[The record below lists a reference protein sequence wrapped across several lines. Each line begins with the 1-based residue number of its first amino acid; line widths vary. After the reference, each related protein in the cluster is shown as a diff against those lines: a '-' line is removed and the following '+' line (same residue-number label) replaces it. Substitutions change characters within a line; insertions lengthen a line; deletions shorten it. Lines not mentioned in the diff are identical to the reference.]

1 MREIWIPERKER
13 VDFIMRMVDLIEKKR
28 DGEPL
33 SKKEIRFV
41 IDGYVQ
47 GDIPDYQMSAW
58 AMAVYF
64 RGMSLEE
71 TTELTL
77 AMAQSGDQLDL
88 SALGGRFVDKHSTGG
103 VGDKTTLL
111 LGPMVAACGVPIAKM
126 SGRGL
131 GHTGGTIDKLSAVP
145 GFRVELPQEEFLAQV
160 KKIGLSVIAQTGNL
174 VPADKMLYALRDVT
188 ATVSSIPLIASS
200 VMSKKIAAGAQ
211 GIVLD
216 VKYGSGAF
224 MKTVEE
230 ARHLAKTMVDI
241 GNALGRQTIA
251 VLSNMNQPL
260 GRAVGNSLEILE
272 VADALQGKGPV
283 DLIEVSLELGAWML
297 VAGDAVPNVEAG
309 KACLRQSLASG
320 AAWNKFLS
328 FLTEQGGDA
337 QAVADRQLRVSPWNL
352 PILAQETGYIQ
363 PFDAHKIGILA
374 MTLGAGRVTKE
385 SSIDLGAG
393 VILTRKAGEWVEA
406 GEPIMQLYGSNKEM
420 VEEGLLLAQSLVA
433 VGKIPPE
440 LPPLIEEVIQ

>member
-1 MREIWIPERKER
+1 
-13 VDFIMRMVDLIEKKR
+13 MRMVDLIEKKR

-33 SKKEIRFV
+33 SKAEIRF
-41 IDGYVQ
+41 IINSYVQ
-47 GDIPDYQMSAW
+47 GDTPDYQMSAW

-88 SALGGRFVDKHSTGG
+88 SSLGGRFVDKHSTGG

-111 LGPMVAACGVPIAKM
+111 LGPMVAACGVPVAKM

-131 GHTGGTIDKLSAVP
+131 GHTGGTIDKLSSVP
-145 GFRVELPQEEFLAQV
+145 GFRVELTQKEFLAQV
-160 KKIGLSVIAQTGNL
+160 QKIGLSVIAQTGNL
-174 VPADKMLYALRDVT
+174 VPADKLLYALRDVT

-230 ARHLAKTMVDI
+230 ARLLAKTMVNI
-241 GNALGRQTIA
+241 GKALGRQTIA

-272 VADALQGKGPV
+272 VADALQGKGPK
-283 DLIEVSLELGAWML
+283 DLMEVSLELGAWML
-297 VAGDAVPNVEAG
+297 VAGDAVPNVGAG
-309 KACLRQSLASG
+309 KACLKQSLETG
-320 AAWNKFLS
+320 AAWNKFLA
-328 FLTEQGGDA
+328 FITEQGGDA
-337 QAVADRQLRVSPWNL
+337 QAVIERRLRVSPWKL
-352 PILAQETGYIQ
+352 PILADETGFVQ
-363 PFDAHKIGILA
+363 PFDAHDIGVLA
-374 MTLGAGRVTKE
+374 MALGAGRITKD
-385 SSIDLGAG
+385 SPIDLGAG
-393 VILTRKAGEWVEA
+393 VVLTRKAGEWVEA
-406 GEPIMQLYGSNKEM
+406 GEPLMQLYGSNKDM
-420 VEEGLLLAQSLVA
+420 LTEGLKLAQDLVT
-433 VGKIPPE
+433 VGKEAPE

>member
-1 MREIWIPERKER
+1 
-13 VDFIMRMVDLIEKKR
+13 MRMVDLIEKKR

-33 SKKEIRFV
+33 SKSEINF
-41 IDGYVQ
+41 IIKNYVL

-71 TTELTL
+71 TAELTL

-88 SALGGRFVDKHSTGG
+88 SAIGGRVVDKHSTGG

-145 GFRVELPQEEFLAQV
+145 GFRVELTQEEFLAQV

-174 VPADKMLYALRDVT
+174 VPADKLLYALRDVT

-224 MKTVEE
+224 MKTIEE
-230 ARHLAKTMVDI
+230 ARMLAKTMVNI
-241 GNALGRQTIA
+241 GKALGRRTIA

-272 VADALQGKGPV
+272 AADALQGQGPE
-283 DLIEVSLELGAWML
+283 DLMEVSLELGAWML
-297 VAGDAVPNVEAG
+297 VAGDAVPNAGAG
-309 KACLRQSLASG
+309 KAVLRQSVACG
-320 AAWNKFLS
+320 AAWHKFLS

-337 QAVADRQLRVSPWNL
+337 QAVAERRLRVAPCNL
-352 PILAQETGYIQ
+352 RLLAPETGYVQ

-374 MTLGAGRVTKE
+374 MTLGAGRVTKD
-385 SSIDLGAG
+385 SPIDLGTG
-393 VILTRKAGEWVEA
+393 VVLTRKAGEWAEA
-406 GEPIMQLYGSNKEM
+406 GEPLMQLYGSNQEM
-420 VEEGLLLAQSLVA
+420 LAEGLKLAQNLVTMGSVA
-433 VGKIPPE
+433 SKQP
-440 LPPLIEEVIQ
+440 LLIEEVIQ

>member
-1 MREIWIPERKER
+1 
-13 VDFIMRMVDLIEKKR
+13 
-28 DGEPL
+28 
-33 SKKEIRFV
+33 
-41 IDGYVQ
+41 
-47 GDIPDYQMSAW
+47 
-58 AMAVYF
+58 
-64 RGMSLEE
+64 
-71 TTELTL
+71 
-77 AMAQSGDQLDL
+77 
-88 SALGGRFVDKHSTGG
+88 
-103 VGDKTTLL
+103 
-111 LGPMVAACGVPIAKM
+111 M
-126 SGRGL
+126 SGKGL

-145 GFRVELPQEEFLAQV
+145 GFRVELKQEEFLAQV

-174 VPADKMLYALRDVT
+174 VPADKLLYALRDVT

-230 ARHLAKTMVDI
+230 ARMLAKTMVNI
-241 GNALGRQTIA
+241 GKALGRQTIA

-272 VADALQGKGPV
+272 VADALQGKGPD
-283 DLIEVSLELGAWML
+283 DLMEVSLELGAWML
-297 VAGDAVPNVEAG
+297 VAGDAAPNVGAG
-309 KACLRQSLASG
+309 KVCLRHSIESG

-337 QAVADRQLRVSPWNL
+337 QAVIDRRLRVSPWNL
-352 PILAQETGYIQ
+352 PILAQETGYVQ

-393 VILTRKAGEWVEA
+393 VVLTRKAGEWVEA
-406 GEPIMQLYGSNKEM
+406 GEPILQLYGSNKEM
-420 VEEGLLLAQSLVA
+420 LAEGLKLAQNLVT
-433 VGKIPPE
+433 VGSEAPE

>member
-1 MREIWIPERKER
+1 
-13 VDFIMRMVDLIEKKR
+13 MRMVDLIEKKR
-28 DGEPL
+28 DGEAL
-33 SKKEIRFV
+33 SKAEIQF
-41 IDGYVQ
+41 IINSYVL

-58 AMAVYF
+58 AMAIYF
-64 RGMSLEE
+64 RGMSLKE
-71 TTELTL
+71 TAELTL
-77 AMAQSGDQLDL
+77 AMAQSGEQLDL
-88 SALGGRFVDKHSTGG
+88 STLGGRFVDKHSTGG

-111 LGPMVAACGVPIAKM
+111 LGPMVAACGVPVAKM

-145 GFRVELPQEEFLAQV
+145 GFRVELSQEEFVAQV

-174 VPADKMLYALRDVT
+174 VPADKLLYALRDVT

-230 ARHLAKTMVDI
+230 ARMLAKTMVSI
-241 GNALGRQTIA
+241 GNTLGRQTIA

-272 VADALQGKGPV
+272 VADALQGKGPE
-283 DLIEVSLELGAWML
+283 DLMEVSIELGAWML
-297 VAGDAVPNVEAG
+297 VAGDAVPNVGAG
-309 KACLRQSLASG
+309 KVCLRQSIKSG
-320 AAWNKFLS
+320 TAWNKFLS

-337 QAVADRQLRVSPWNL
+337 QAVVERRLQVAPWNL
-352 PILAQETGYIQ
+352 PILAQETGYVQ
-363 PFDAHKIGILA
+363 LFDAHKIGVLA
-374 MTLGAGRVTKE
+374 MALGAGRVTKT
-385 SSIDLGAG
+385 SPIDLGTG

-406 GEPIMQLYGSNKEM
+406 GEPILQLYGSNKEM
-420 VEEGLLLAQSLVA
+420 LEEGIKLAQNLVT
-433 VGKIPPE
+433 VGSDAPE

>member
-1 MREIWIPERKER
+1 M
-13 VDFIMRMVDLIEKKR
+13 MRMVDLIEKKR
-28 DGEPL
+28 EGEIL
-33 SKKEIRFV
+33 SKGEIGF
-41 IDGYVQ
+41 IIEGYVQ
-47 GDIPDYQMSAW
+47 GIIPEYQMSAW

-71 TTELTL
+71 TADLTM

-88 SALGGRFVDKHSTGG
+88 SSLGGRFVDKHSTGG

-111 LGPMVAACGVPIAKM
+111 LGPMVAACGVPVAKM

-145 GFRVELPQEEFLAQV
+145 GFRVELTREEFLAQV
-160 KKIGLSVIAQTGNL
+160 MKIGLSVIAQSGNL
-174 VPADKMLYALRDVT
+174 VPADKKLYALRDVT
-188 ATVSSIPLIASS
+188 ATVSSVPLIASS

-224 MKTVEE
+224 MKTLDE
-230 ARHLAKTMVDI
+230 AKVLAKTMVGI
-241 GNALGRQTIA
+241 GKQLGRQTIA

-272 VADALQGKGPV
+272 VADALQGKGPE
-283 DLIEVSLELGAWML
+283 DLMEVSLELGAWML
-297 VAGDAVPNVEAG
+297 VAGQVAANVEAG
-309 KACLRQSLASG
+309 KEKLRASLTNG

-328 FLTEQGGDA
+328 FLLEQGGDA
-337 QAVADRQLRVSPWNL
+337 QAVAERRLMVAAWNL
-352 PILAQETGYIQ
+352 PILAQESGYVQ
-363 PFDAHKIGILA
+363 AFNAHKIGILA

-385 SSIDLGAG
+385 SPIDLGTG
-393 VILTRKAGEWVEA
+393 VMLVKKAGEWVEA
-406 GEPIMQLYGSNKEM
+406 GEPILQLYGSSQATLA
-420 VEEGLLLAQSLVA
+420 EGLQFAIRLVS
-433 VGKIPPE
+433 VGSQAPD
-440 LPPLIEEVIQ
+440 LPPLIEEVIH

>member
-1 MREIWIPERKER
+1 
-13 VDFIMRMVDLIEKKR
+13 MRMVDLIEKKR

-33 SKKEIRFV
+33 SKAEIHF
-41 IDGYVQ
+41 IINSYVQ
-47 GDIPDYQMSAW
+47 GDTPDYQMSAW

-71 TTELTL
+71 TAELTL

-88 SALGGRFVDKHSTGG
+88 SSLGGRFVDKHSTGG

-111 LGPMVAACGVPIAKM
+111 LGPMVAACGVPVAKM

-131 GHTGGTIDKLSAVP
+131 GHTGGTIDKLGAVP
-145 GFRVELPQEEFLAQV
+145 GFRVELTQAEFLAQL

-174 VPADKMLYALRDVT
+174 VPADKLLYTLRDVT

-230 ARHLAKTMVDI
+230 ARVLAKTMVDI
-241 GNALGRQTIA
+241 GKALGRQTIA

-272 VADALQGKGPV
+272 VADALQGKGPE
-283 DLIEVSLELGAWML
+283 DLMEVSLELGAWML
-297 VAGDAVPNVEAG
+297 VAGDAVPNVGAG
-309 KACLRQSLASG
+309 KACLRQSLESG

-328 FLTEQGGDA
+328 FLTEQGGNA
-337 QAVADRQLRVSPWNL
+337 QAVADRRLRVAPWNL
-352 PILAQETGYIQ
+352 PILAHETGYVQ

-374 MTLGAGRVTKE
+374 MELGAGRVTKE
-385 SSIDLGAG
+385 SPIDLGAG
-393 VILTRKAGEWVEA
+393 VVLVKKAGEWVEV
-406 GEPIMQLYGSNKEM
+406 GEPILQLYSSNKEM
-420 VEEGLLLAQSLVA
+420 LAEGLKFAQNLVT
-433 VGKIPPE
+433 VGKEAPE

>member
-1 MREIWIPERKER
+1 
-13 VDFIMRMVDLIEKKR
+13 MRMVDLIEKKR
-28 DGEPL
+28 DGESL
-33 SKKEIRFV
+33 SKAEIHF
-41 IDGYVQ
+41 IINSYVQ

-71 TTELTL
+71 TAELTL

-88 SALGGRFVDKHSTGG
+88 STLGGRFVDKHSTGG

-111 LGPMVAACGVPIAKM
+111 LGPMVAACGVPVAKM

-145 GFRVELPQEEFLAQV
+145 GFRVELTQEEFLAQV

-174 VPADKMLYALRDVT
+174 VPADKLLYALRDVT

-230 ARHLAKTMVDI
+230 ARMLAKTMVDI
-241 GNALGRQTIA
+241 GKALGRQTIA

-272 VADALQGKGPV
+272 VADALQGKGPE
-283 DLIEVSLELGAWML
+283 DLMEVSLELGAWML
-297 VAGDAVPNVEAG
+297 VAGDAVPNVGAG
-309 KACLRQSLASG
+309 KACLRQSLESG
-320 AAWNKFLS
+320 TAWNKFLS

-337 QAVADRQLRVSPWNL
+337 QAVIDRRLRVAPWNL
-352 PILAQETGYIQ
+352 PILAHETGYVQ

-374 MTLGAGRVTKE
+374 MALGAGRVTKE
-385 SSIDLGAG
+385 SPIDLGAG
-393 VILTRKAGEWVEA
+393 VVLTRKAGEWVEA
-406 GEPIMQLYGSNKEM
+406 GEPLLQLYGSNKEM
-420 VEEGLLLAQSLVA
+420 LAEGLLLAQSLVA
-433 VGKIPPE
+433 VGGVAPE
-440 LPPLIEEVIQ
+440 LHPLIEEVIQ

>member
-1 MREIWIPERKER
+1 
-13 VDFIMRMVDLIEKKR
+13 MRMVDLIEKKR

-33 SKKEIRFV
+33 SKAEIHFV

-71 TTELTL
+71 TAELTL

-88 SALGGRFVDKHSTGG
+88 STLGGRFVDKHSTGG

-111 LGPMVAACGVPIAKM
+111 LGPMVAVCGVPVAKM

-145 GFRVELPQEEFLAQV
+145 GFRVELTQEEFLAQV

-174 VPADKMLYALRDVT
+174 VPADKLLYALRDVT

-230 ARHLAKTMVDI
+230 ARMLAKTMVNI
-241 GNALGRQTIA
+241 GKALGRQTIA

-272 VADALQGKGPV
+272 VADALQGKGPE
-283 DLIEVSLELGAWML
+283 DLMEVSLELGAWML
-297 VAGDAVPNVEAG
+297 VAGDAVPNVGEG
-309 KACLRQSLASG
+309 KACLRHSIESE

-337 QAVADRQLRVSPWNL
+337 QAVAARRLRVAPWNL
-352 PILAQETGYIQ
+352 PILAHETGYVQ
-363 PFDAHKIGILA
+363 PFDAQKIGILA
-374 MTLGAGRVTKE
+374 MALGAGRVTKE
-385 SSIDLGAG
+385 SPIDLGAG
-393 VILTRKAGEWVEA
+393 VVLTRKAGEWVEA
-406 GEPIMQLYGSNKEM
+406 GEPLLQLYGSNKEM
-420 VEEGLLLAQSLVA
+420 LAEGLKLTQNLVT
-433 VGKIPPE
+433 VGREAPE

>member
-1 MREIWIPERKER
+1 
-13 VDFIMRMVDLIEKKR
+13 MRMVDLIEKKR

-33 SKKEIRFV
+33 SKAEIHF
-41 IDGYVQ
+41 IINSYVQ
-47 GDIPDYQMSAW
+47 GDTPDYQMSAW

-71 TTELTL
+71 TAELTL

-88 SALGGRFVDKHSTGG
+88 SSLGGRFVDKHSTGG

-111 LGPMVAACGVPIAKM
+111 LGPMVAACGVPVAKM

-131 GHTGGTIDKLSAVP
+131 GHTGGTIDKLGAVP
-145 GFRVELPQEEFLAQV
+145 GFRVELTQAEFLAQL

-174 VPADKMLYALRDVT
+174 VPADKLLYTLRDVT

-230 ARHLAKTMVDI
+230 ARVLAKTMVDI
-241 GNALGRQTIA
+241 GKALGRQTIA

-272 VADALQGKGPV
+272 VADALQGKGPE
-283 DLIEVSLELGAWML
+283 DLMEVSLELGAWML
-297 VAGDAVPNVEAG
+297 VAGDAVPNVGAG
-309 KACLRQSLASG
+309 KACLRQSLESG

-337 QAVADRQLRVSPWNL
+337 QAVADRRLRVAPWNL
-352 PILAQETGYIQ
+352 PILAHETGYVQ

-374 MTLGAGRVTKE
+374 MELGAGRVTKE
-385 SSIDLGAG
+385 SPIDLGAG
-393 VILTRKAGEWVEA
+393 VVLVKKAGEWVEV
-406 GEPIMQLYGSNKEM
+406 GEPILQLYSSNKEM
-420 VEEGLLLAQSLVA
+420 LAEGLKFAQNLVT
-433 VGKIPPE
+433 VGKEAPE

>member
-1 MREIWIPERKER
+1 
-13 VDFIMRMVDLIEKKR
+13 MRMVDLIEKKR
-28 DGEPL
+28 DGQPL
-33 SKKEIRFV
+33 SKTEINF
-41 IDGYVQ
+41 IIHGYVQ

-71 TTELTL
+71 TAELTL

-88 SALGGRFVDKHSTGG
+88 STLGGRFVDKHSTGG

-111 LGPMVAACGVPIAKM
+111 LGPMVAACGVPVAKM

-131 GHTGGTIDKLSAVP
+131 GHTGGTIDKLSSVP
-145 GFRVELPQEEFLAQV
+145 GFRVELSQEAFLAQV
-160 KKIGLSVIAQTGNL
+160 KNIGLSVIAQTGNL
-174 VPADKMLYALRDVT
+174 VPADKLLYALRDVT

-224 MKTVEE
+224 MKTLEE
-230 ARHLAKTMVDI
+230 ARRLAKTMVDI
-241 GNALGRQTIA
+241 GNELGRQTIA

-272 VADALQGKGPV
+272 VADALQGKGPE
-283 DLIEVSLELGAWML
+283 DLMEVSLELGAWML

-309 KACLRQSLASG
+309 KVRLRQSLESG
-320 AAWNKFLS
+320 AAWNKFLA

-337 QAVADRQLRVSPWNL
+337 QAVIDRRLKVAPWNL
-352 PILAQETGYIQ
+352 PILAHETGYVQ
-363 PFDAHKIGILA
+363 SFDAHKIGILA
-374 MTLGAGRVTKE
+374 MELGAGRVTKD
-385 SSIDLGAG
+385 SPIDLGAG
-393 VILTRKAGEWVEA
+393 VVLIRKAGEWVEA
-406 GEPIMQLYGSNKEM
+406 GEPILQLYGSNKEM
-420 VEEGLLLAQSLVA
+420 LAEGLKLAQTLIT
-433 VGKIPPE
+433 VGSEAPE

>member
-1 MREIWIPERKER
+1 
-13 VDFIMRMVDLIEKKR
+13 MRMVDLIEKKR

-33 SKKEIRFV
+33 SKAEIHF
-41 IDGYVQ
+41 IINSYVQ
-47 GDIPDYQMSAW
+47 GDTPDYQMSAW

-71 TTELTL
+71 TAELTL

-88 SALGGRFVDKHSTGG
+88 SSLGGRFVDKHSTGG

-111 LGPMVAACGVPIAKM
+111 LGPMVAACGVPVAKM

-131 GHTGGTIDKLSAVP
+131 GHTGGTIDKLGAVP
-145 GFRVELPQEEFLAQV
+145 GFRVELTQAEFLAQV

-174 VPADKMLYALRDVT
+174 VPADKLLYALRDVT

-230 ARHLAKTMVDI
+230 ARVLAKTMVDI
-241 GNALGRQTIA
+241 GKALGRQMIA

-272 VADALQGKGPV
+272 VADALQGKGPE
-283 DLIEVSLELGAWML
+283 DLMEVSLELGAWML
-297 VAGDAVPNVEAG
+297 VAGDAVPNVGAG
-309 KACLRQSLASG
+309 KACLRQSLESG

-337 QAVADRQLRVSPWNL
+337 QAVADRRLRIAPWNV
-352 PILAQETGYIQ
+352 PILANETGYVQ

-374 MTLGAGRVTKE
+374 MELGAGRVTKE
-385 SSIDLGAG
+385 SPIDLGAG
-393 VILTRKAGEWVEA
+393 VVLVKKAGEWVEA
-406 GEPIMQLYGSNKEM
+406 GEPILQLYGSNKEM
-420 VEEGLLLAQSLVA
+420 LAEGLKLAQNLVT
-433 VGKIPPE
+433 VGKEAPE

>member
-1 MREIWIPERKER
+1 MN
-13 VDFIMRMVDLIEKKR
+13 MVELIEKKR

-33 SKKEIRFV
+33 SKTEIHF
-41 IDGYVQ
+41 IINSYVL

-71 TTELTL
+71 TAELTL

-88 SALGGRFVDKHSTGG
+88 STLGGRFVDKHSTGG

-111 LGPMVAACGVPIAKM
+111 LGPMVAACGVPVAKM

-145 GFRVELPQEEFLAQV
+145 GFRVELTQQEFLAQV

-174 VPADKMLYALRDVT
+174 VPADRLLYALRDVT

-230 ARHLAKTMVDI
+230 ARMLAKTMVNI
-241 GNALGRQTIA
+241 GKALGRQTIA

-272 VADALQGKGPV
+272 VADALQGKGPD
-283 DLIEVSLELGAWML
+283 DLMEVSLELGAWML
-297 VAGDAVPNVEAG
+297 VAGDAVPNVGAG
-309 KACLRQSLASG
+309 KVCLRHSIESG
-320 AAWNKFLS
+320 AAWNKFLV

-337 QAVADRQLRVSPWNL
+337 QAVADRRLKIAPWNL
-352 PILAQETGYIQ
+352 PILAQQTGYVQ
-363 PFDAHKIGILA
+363 AFDAHKIGILA
-374 MTLGAGRVTKE
+374 MALGAGRITKE
-385 SSIDLGAG
+385 SPIDLGTG
-393 VILTRKAGEWVEA
+393 VVLTRKAGEWVEA
-406 GEPIMQLYGSNKEM
+406 GEPIFQLYGSSKEM
-420 VEEGLLLAQSLVA
+420 LAEGLLLGQNLAS
-433 VGKIPPE
+433 VGKEAPE

>member
-1 MREIWIPERKER
+1 
-13 VDFIMRMVDLIEKKR
+13 MRMVDLIEKKR
-28 DGEPL
+28 DGESL
-33 SKKEIRFV
+33 SKAEIHF
-41 IDGYVQ
+41 IINSYVQ

-71 TTELTL
+71 TAELTL

-88 SALGGRFVDKHSTGG
+88 STLGGRFVDKHSTGG

-111 LGPMVAACGVPIAKM
+111 LGPMVAACGVPVAKM

-145 GFRVELPQEEFLAQV
+145 GFRVELTQEEFLAQV

-174 VPADKMLYALRDVT
+174 VPADKLLYALRDVT

-230 ARHLAKTMVDI
+230 ARMLAKTMVNI
-241 GNALGRQTIA
+241 GKALGRQTIA

-272 VADALQGKGPV
+272 VADALQGKGPE
-283 DLIEVSLELGAWML
+283 DLMEVSLELGAWML
-297 VAGDAVPNVEAG
+297 VAGDAVPNVGAG
-309 KACLRQSLASG
+309 KACLRQSLESG
-320 AAWNKFLS
+320 TAWNKFLS

-337 QAVADRQLRVSPWNL
+337 QAVIDRRLRVAPWNL
-352 PILAQETGYIQ
+352 PILAHETGYVQ

-374 MTLGAGRVTKE
+374 MALGAGRVTKE
-385 SSIDLGAG
+385 SPIDLGAG
-393 VILTRKAGEWVEA
+393 VVLTRKAGEWVEA
-406 GEPIMQLYGSNKEM
+406 GEPLLQLYGSNKEM
-420 VEEGLLLAQSLVA
+420 LAEGLLLAQSLVA
-433 VGKIPPE
+433 VGGVAPE
-440 LPPLIEEVIQ
+440 LHPLIEEVIQ

>member
-1 MREIWIPERKER
+1 
-13 VDFIMRMVDLIEKKR
+13 MRMVDLIEKKR
-28 DGEPL
+28 DGESL
-33 SKKEIRFV
+33 SKAEIKF
-41 IDGYVQ
+41 IINSYVQ

-71 TTELTL
+71 TAELTL

-88 SALGGRFVDKHSTGG
+88 STLGGRFVDKHSTGG

-111 LGPMVAACGVPIAKM
+111 LGPMVAACGVPVAKM

-145 GFRVELPQEEFLAQV
+145 GFRVELTQEEFLAQV

-174 VPADKMLYALRDVT
+174 VPADKLLYALRDVT
-188 ATVSSIPLIASS
+188 GTVSSIPLIASS

-230 ARHLAKTMVDI
+230 ARVLAKTMVNI
-241 GNALGRQTIA
+241 GKALERQTIA

-272 VADALQGKGPV
+272 VADALQGKGPE
-283 DLIEVSLELGAWML
+283 DLMEVTLELGAWML
-297 VAGDAVPNVEAG
+297 VAGDAVPNVGAG
-309 KACLRQSLASG
+309 KACLRQSLESG

-328 FLTEQGGDA
+328 FLIEQGGDA
-337 QAVADRQLRVSPWNL
+337 QAVVDRRLRVAPWNL
-352 PILAQETGYIQ
+352 PILAEETGYVQ

-374 MTLGAGRVTKE
+374 MELGAGRVTKA

-393 VILTRKAGEWVEA
+393 VVLTRKAGEWVEA
-406 GEPIMQLYGSNKEM
+406 GEPILQLYGSNKEM
-420 VEEGLLLAQSLVA
+420 LGEGIKLAQNLVK
-433 VGKIPPE
+433 VGSVALE

>member
-1 MREIWIPERKER
+1 
-13 VDFIMRMVDLIEKKR
+13 MRMVDLIEKKR

-33 SKKEIRFV
+33 SKAEIRF
-41 IDGYVQ
+41 IINSYVQ
-47 GDIPDYQMSAW
+47 GDTPDYQMSAW

-88 SALGGRFVDKHSTGG
+88 SSLGGRFVDKHSTGG

-111 LGPMVAACGVPIAKM
+111 LGPMVAACGVPVAKM

-145 GFRVELPQEEFLAQV
+145 GFRVELTQKEFLAQV

-174 VPADKMLYALRDVT
+174 VPADKLLYALRDVT

-230 ARHLAKTMVDI
+230 ARLLAKTMVNI
-241 GNALGRQTIA
+241 GKALGRQTIA

-272 VADALQGKGPV
+272 VADALQGKGPK
-283 DLIEVSLELGAWML
+283 DLMEVSLELGAWML
-297 VAGDAVPNVEAG
+297 VAGDAVPNVGAG
-309 KACLRQSLASG
+309 KACLRQSVESG
-320 AAWNKFLS
+320 AAWNKFLA

-337 QAVADRQLRVSPWNL
+337 QAVIERRLRVSPWKL
-352 PILAQETGYIQ
+352 PILADETGFVQ
-363 PFDAHKIGILA
+363 PFDAHDIGVLA
-374 MTLGAGRVTKE
+374 MALGAGRATKD
-385 SSIDLGAG
+385 SPIDLGAG
-393 VILTRKAGEWVEA
+393 VFLTRKAGEWVEA
-406 GEPIMQLYGSNKEM
+406 GEPLMQLYGSNKDM
-420 VEEGLLLAQSLVA
+420 LTEGLKLAQDLVT
-433 VGKIPPE
+433 VGKEAPE

>member
-1 MREIWIPERKER
+1 
-13 VDFIMRMVDLIEKKR
+13 MRMVDLIEKKR

-33 SKKEIRFV
+33 SKAEIHFI

-71 TTELTL
+71 TAELTL

-88 SALGGRFVDKHSTGG
+88 STLGGRFVDKHSTGG

-111 LGPMVAACGVPIAKM
+111 LGPMVAACGVPVAKM

-145 GFRVELPQEEFLAQV
+145 GFRVELTQEEFLAQV

-174 VPADKMLYALRDVT
+174 VPADKLLYALRDVT

-230 ARHLAKTMVDI
+230 ARMLAKTMVNI
-241 GNALGRQTIA
+241 GKALGRQTIA

-272 VADALQGKGPV
+272 VADALQGKGPE
-283 DLIEVSLELGAWML
+283 DLMEVSLELGAWML
-297 VAGDAVPNVEAG
+297 VAGDTVPNVGAG

-320 AAWNKFLS
+320 AAWNKFLA

-337 QAVADRQLRVSPWNL
+337 QAVAERRLRVAPWNL
-352 PILAQETGYIQ
+352 PILAHETGYVQ

-385 SSIDLGAG
+385 SPIDLGAG
-393 VILTRKAGEWVEA
+393 VVLTRKTGEWVEA
-406 GEPIMQLYGSNKEM
+406 GEPLLQLYGSNKEM
-420 VEEGLLLAQSLVA
+420 LAEGLKLAQNLVT
-433 VGKIPPE
+433 VGREAPE